1 LLTGCSHPNWIEP
14 EAFVFR
20 EHHSGGLTTEAIV
33 AEAPEK
39 HQPAAMGGGGMGGM
53 DMM

>member
-1 LLTGCSHPNWIEP
+1 M
-14 EAFVFR
+14 VK
-20 EHHSGGLTTEAIV
+20 TTEAIV

-39 HQPAAMGGGGMGGM
+39 QQAAPMGGGGMGGM